1 MIGSL
6 RGVVLE
12 RRSAGEL
19 LVEVG
24 GVGYRV
30 QVPTR
35 TLVAAGEAGDA
46 VFLHVHTHVRDDAII
61 LFGFGTNEERACFE
75 ALIGAHGVGP
85 SMALA
90 ILSHLSPASLR
101 RAVATDDLDALCVVP
116 NVGKKT
122 AARMVIELKNRLD
135 VDGDPE
141 LTLAAAAGD
150 ASAPAGARADV
161 RAALAGLGYGPDE
174 ISAAVRDLPEGEDD
188 PSALLRVALKT
199 LAVAR

>member
-12 RRSAGEL
+12 RRVVGEL

-35 TLVAAGEAGDA
+35 TLAAAGEAGDS

-61 LFGFGTNEERACFE
+61 LFGFATIEERDCFE
-75 ALIGAHGVGP
+75 ALIAVHGIGP
-85 SMALA
+85 SLALA
-90 ILSHLSPASLR
+90 ILSHLSPNSLR
-101 RAVATDDLDALCVVP
+101 RAVAADDLDALCVVP
-116 NVGKKT
+116 NVGKKS

-141 LTLAAAAGD
+141 LTLAAAAGQ

-161 RAALAGLGYGPDE
+161 RAALAGLGYAPDE
-174 ISAAVRDLPEGEDD
+174 IAVAVRELPEGEDD

>member
-12 RRSAGEL
+12 RRVAGEL

-35 TLVAAGEAGDA
+35 TLVSAGEAGDA
-46 VFLHVHTHVRDDAII
+46 VFLHVHTHVRDHAIV
-61 LFGFGTNEERACFE
+61 LFGFGSVEERDCFE
-75 ALIGAHGVGP
+75 ALIAVHGIGP
-85 SMALA
+85 SLALA

-116 NVGKKT
+116 NVGKKS

-141 LTLAAAAGD
+141 LTLAAAAGE

-174 ISAAVRDLPEGEDD
+174 ISTAVRELPDGEDD
-188 PSALLRVALKT
+188 PSALLRVALRT